1 MVVPGAL
8 VGTLFFCVN
17 LKHLLIDF
25 HRNFLKDKKMR
36 QQSNDSAGVVHPPKE
51 LPARPRSPIFK
62 RQPIPC
68 APEKDISSTASYLNK
83 WQVSRSPPFFFD
95 DDIYLM

>member
-8 VGTLFFCVN
+8 AGLFV
-17 LKHLLIDF
+17 LIETLIDDF
-25 HRNFLKDKKMR
+25 HSNFLKDKKMR

-68 APEKDISSTASYLNK
+68 APAKDISSTASYLNK
-83 WQVSRSPPFFFD
+83 WQVGRSPPPPFVFNG
-95 DDIYLM
+95 DIYLM